1 MRIFLN
7 PGMFLLAFV
16 ASLAIAQTSCSGD
29 PASSRP
35 GSGSIEAAAFE
46 GQGKPEI
53 SFDKDQHQFGAI
65 FSGERVVYSFRF
77 TNTGDAPLV
86 ITGTRSSC
94 GCTAGEFTKD
104 PIAPGQQG
112 FVSVEFNSAGRNGF
126 QSETLWVMTNV
137 DPPDHRLRIT
147 ADVIRN

>member
-1 MRIFLN
+1 MST
-7 PGMFLLAFV
+7 FLLPRLFPMALFL
-16 ASLAIAQTSCSGD
+16 SLVLAQAGCSGD
-29 PASSRP
+29 PSTQSDALGVETIISDS
-35 GSGSIEAAAFE
+35 
-46 GQGKPEI
+46 QGKPGI
-53 SFDKDQHQFGAI
+53 SFDKDQHQFGTI

-94 GCTAGEFTKD
+94 GCTAGAFTKD
-104 PIAPGQQG
+104 PVAPGQQG

-126 QSETLWVMTNV
+126 QSETLWVMTNM

-147 ADVIRN
+147 ADVVRN